1 MIGFSK
7 CHLSK
12 SQHSFKLFLS
22 LRISSNEKN
31 KEIDRFTLGEEE
43 EEEESRLKR
52 YLSYQ
57 INKIKRLIPT
67 TFLLLFLLPSLFE
80 KKIFFF
86 PFIHL
91 KKKKREKR
99 SMFFF

>member
-86 PFIHL
+86 SIHSF
-91 KKKKREKR
+91 KKKREKR